1 MTISAPETLT
11 FNGSEN
17 LVYIKLAMVSF
28 IWGGT
33 FVAGRYLSGE
43 IPPLLAA
50 FLRFLLAS
58 MTLVLIIA
66 VKRKLIIKL
75 SRAQLLSLIILGFF
89 GIFSYN
95 ICFFYGLH
103 YISASRA
110 SLIVALNPALIA
122 LTAFMFRGEKLS
134 LLNMF
139 GVGACVI
146 GAATVILSKN
156 AAVIIP
162 LADAWKGDVF
172 ILGCVLSWVIY
183 SVFSRKIVMEI
194 GPLHTVTYSVIA
206 GTIMLFFA
214 LMVNG
219 GINSRIIDLITQK
232 QVLSLIY
239 LGVIGSAFAYVWYY
253 DGIRQIGATQSGVF
267 IALNPVSAVVLSFF
281 ILGESLSISMFAGGA
296 IAVVGIFFCNKK

>member
-1 MTISAPETLT
+1 MTISAPEVLA
-11 FNGSEN
+11 FNGSKN

-43 IPPLLAA
+43 VAPLLAA

-58 MTLVLIIA
+58 VTLIMIISFKKELIIQLT
-66 VKRKLIIKL
+66 K
-75 SRAQLLSLIILGFF
+75 AQLLRLLVLGFF

-95 ICFFYGLH
+95 LCFFYGLH

-122 LTAFMFRGEKLS
+122 LAAFMFRGEKLS
-134 LLNMF
+134 VLNIF
-139 GVGACVI
+139 GVLACVI
-146 GAATVILSKN
+146 GAAIVILSKN
-156 AAVIIP
+156 ASVVIP

-183 SVFSRKIVMEI
+183 SVFSKKIVMEI
-194 GPLHTVTYSVIA
+194 GPVHTVTYSVVA
-206 GTIMLFFA
+206 GTFMLLFA
-214 LMVNG
+214 LLFYGDISMSA
-219 GINSRIIDLITQK
+219 IELISRQ

-239 LGVIGSAFAYVWYY
+239 LGVIGSACAYIWYY
-253 DGIRQIGATQSGVF
+253 DGIREVGATKAGVF
-267 IALNPVSAVVLSFF
+267 IALNPLSAVVLSCL
-281 ILGESLSISMFAGGA
+281 ILGESLSMAMFAGGA
-296 IAVVGIFFCNKK
+296 IAIVGIYFCNK

>member
-1 MTISAPETLT
+1 MTILAPEKLQLR
-11 FNGSEN
+11 GSEN

-58 MTLVLIIA
+58 ITLILIIF
-66 VKRKLIIKL
+66 VKKELIIKL
-75 SRAQLLSLIILGFF
+75 SGAQLLRLVVLGFF

-122 LTAFMFRGEKLS
+122 LTAFLFRGERLS
-134 LLNMF
+134 LLNIL

-156 AAVIIP
+156 ASIP

-183 SVFSRKIVMEI
+183 SVFSRKMVMEM

-206 GTIMLFFA
+206 GTMMLFLA
-214 LMVNG
+214 LVFHD
-219 GINSRIIDLITQK
+219 GINSRVIDLITPK

-253 DGIRQIGATQSGVF
+253 DGIREIGATKSGVF
-267 IALNPVSAVVLSFF
+267 IALNPIFAVVLSFF
-281 ILGESLSISMFAGGA
+281 ILGESLSLPMFAGGA
-296 IAVVGIFFCNKK
+296 IAVAGIFLCNK